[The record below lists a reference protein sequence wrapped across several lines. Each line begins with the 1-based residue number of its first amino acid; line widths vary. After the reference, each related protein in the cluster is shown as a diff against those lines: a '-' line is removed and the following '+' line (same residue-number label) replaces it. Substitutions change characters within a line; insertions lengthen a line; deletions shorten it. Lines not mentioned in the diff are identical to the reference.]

1 MENSKKRTNITNAC
15 SSLFIALLLLFSNT
29 KSHAVIAKKHVL
41 VLHSYHIGLC
51 WTEHI
56 TEGIRSVFDT
66 ARERGLNVDID
77 YEYMDTKRFV
87 DESYYEKLF
96 EIYKL
101 KSKDLKYD
109 VIISADDNALNFLLR
124 YRNKLWGEIPVV
136 FCGVNHFEDSRI
148 EGHSLYTGVV
158 EAFDVRSTIEIALKL
173 HPETK
178 EFIVIGDNTMTSL
191 KDRKTVQRATGEFEE
206 KGITFTFFTDSD
218 VMRYQRELQKLTKGT
233 LVIAMHVNRDCEGRF
248 YTFEESFAIYTLN
261 IKVPVYTF
269 WDFYMGR
276 GALGGMI
283 ISGAAQ
289 GEEAAKK
296 ALQILHGQKVKDIP
310 ILRESPN
317 RYMFDY
323 TIMDKFDIS
332 LDDIPPDSI
341 IYNKPEDITD
351 LFHKYKK
358 IILGVLALVAFLL
371 GVIIVL
377 SFNIMK
383 RKRVERELIKTN
395 IAYDRFVPHAFLDNL
410 EKESIIDVQLGDQIQ
425 KEMTILF
432 SDIRS
437 FTSLSEKMTPEEN
450 FNFINSF
457 LKIVSP
463 IIRDNNGFIDKYIG
477 DAVMALFP
485 DKAEDALISAIEMQ
499 KRVIDFNINRVE
511 KGYQPIAIGIG
522 LHLGN
527 LMLGTVGEEKRM
539 EGTVISDAVNLSSRL
554 EGLTKMFGAS
564 TIMSERTLSALDE
577 RAVKYNY
584 RFLGQ
589 VNVKGKKETVKLY
602 EIIDGNDN
610 REIELKMRTKQI
622 FEKGLQH
629 YYEKDFT
636 TAIEKFQNALKIYPE
651 DRAAARYLEESEFY
665 LNRELQPD
673 WDGAIR
679 FDVK

>member
-1 MENSKKRTNITNAC
+1 MGILKKRIHVINAC
-15 SSLFIALLLLFSNT
+15 ASFVITLLLFANT
-29 KSHAVIAKKHVL
+29 KAYAATGEKHVL

-51 WTEHI
+51 WTESI
-56 TEGIRSVFDT
+56 TEGIRSVFERE
-66 ARERGLNVDID
+66 RERGLKVQVD
-77 YEYMDTKRFV
+77 YEYMDTKRFP
-87 DESYYEKLF
+87 DESYYEKLYD
-96 EIYKL
+96 IYKH
-101 KSKDLKYD
+101 KSKNLQYD
-109 VIISADDNALNFLLR
+109 VIISADDNALNFLLK
-124 YRNKLWGEIPVV
+124 YRNKLWGEIPVI
-136 FCGVNHFEDSRI
+136 FCGVNHFDDSRI
-148 EGHSLYTGVV
+148 AGHQLYTGIV
-158 EAFDVRSTIEIALKL
+158 EAFDVRSTIAIALKL
-173 HPETK
+173 HPETR
-178 EFIVIGDNTMTSL
+178 EFIIIGDNTTTSL
-191 KDRKTVQRATGEFEE
+191 KDRITVQKAIGEFER

-218 VMRYQRELQKLTKGT
+218 VMRYQRELQKLTRGT

-296 ALQILHGQKVKDIP
+296 ALQVLHGQKVKDIP

-323 TIMDKFDIS
+323 KLMEKFEIS

-358 IILGVLALVAFLL
+358 IIMGVLALVAFLL

-410 EKESIIDVQLGDQIQ
+410 KKESIIDVQLGDQIQ

-457 LKIVSP
+457 LKMVSP

-477 DAVMALFP
+477 DAIMALFP

-539 EGTVISDAVNLSSRL
+539 EGTVISDAVNLASRL

-564 TIMSERTLSALDE
+564 TIMSERTLTALAD
-577 RAVKYNY
+577 RSVKYTCRY
-584 RFLGQ
+584 LGQ
-589 VNVKGKKETVKLY
+589 VNVKGKRETVKLY
-602 EIIDGNDN
+602 EVIEGNDS
-610 REIELKMRTKQI
+610 REVELKVSTKQI
-622 FEKGLQH
+622 FERGLKH

-636 TAIEKFQNALKIYPE
+636 SAIDTFRDALKIYPE
-651 DRAAARYLEESEFY
+651 DKAAMRYLEQSELY
-665 LNRELQPD
+665 LNRELQPG
-673 WDGAIR
+673 WNGAIQ

>member
-1 MENSKKRTNITNAC
+1 MENSKKRTNIINAC

-29 KSHAVIAKKHVL
+29 KSHAAIVKKHLL
-41 VLHSYHIGLC
+41 VLHSYHIGLS
-51 WTEHI
+51 WTESI
-56 TEGIRSVFDT
+56 TEGIRSVFDR
-66 ARERGLNVDID
+66 ARERGLNVEID

-87 DESYYEKLF
+87 DESYYKKLF
-96 EIYKL
+96 EIYKY
-101 KSKDLKYD
+101 KNLKYD
-109 VIISADDNALNFLLR
+109 VIISADDNALNFLLK
-124 YRNKLWGEIPVV
+124 YRDKLWGHVPVV

-148 EGHSLYTGVV
+148 AGHPLYTGVV

-173 HPETK
+173 HPETR
-178 EFIVIGDNTMTSL
+178 EFIIVGDNTTTSI
-191 KDRKTVQRATGEFEE
+191 KDRITVQNAIQEFKK
-206 KGITFTFFTDSD
+206 KGIAFTFFTDSD
-218 VMRYQRELQKLTKGT
+218 VMRYQRELQKLTRGT

-248 YTFEESFAIYTLN
+248 YTFEESFDIYTLN

-323 TIMDKFDIS
+323 TIMEKFNIS
-332 LDDIPPDSI
+332 IDDIPPDSI

-351 LFHKYKK
+351 LFRKYKK
-358 IILGVLALVAFLL
+358 IIMGVLSLVAFLL
-371 GVIIVL
+371 GVIVVL

-410 EKESIIDVQLGDQIQ
+410 EKESIIDVQLGDQVQ

-477 DAVMALFP
+477 DAIMALFP

-499 KRVIDFNINRVE
+499 KRVIDFNINRLE
-511 KGYQPIAIGIG
+511 KGYQPIDIGIG

-539 EGTVISDAVNLSSRL
+539 EGTVISDAVNLAARL

-564 TIMSERTLSALDE
+564 TIMSERTLSALED
-577 RAVKYNY
+577 RSVKYTY
-584 RFLGQ
+584 RYLGQ

-602 EIIDGNDN
+602 EIIDGNDS
-610 REIELKMRTKQI
+610 RKVELKIRTKQI
-622 FEKGLQH
+622 FEEGLQY
-629 YYEKDFT
+629 YYEKDFAS
-636 TAIEKFQNALKIYPE
+636 AIDKFQNALKIYPE
-651 DRAAARYLEESEFY
+651 DRAAARYLEESKFY
-665 LNRELQPD
+665 LNRELQPG

>member
-1 MENSKKRTNITNAC
+1 MEVSKKRIHVINAC
-15 SSLFIALLLLFSNT
+15 ACFFITLLLFSHT
-29 KSHAVIAKKHVL
+29 KSYSATYEKHVL
-41 VLHSYHIGLC
+41 VLHSYHIGLS
-51 WTEHI
+51 WTESI
-56 TEGIRSVFDT
+56 TEGIRSVFDK
-66 ARERGLNVDID
+66 ERKKGLKVQID

-87 DESYYEKLF
+87 DDIYYEKIF
-96 EIYKL
+96 EIYKH
-101 KSKDLKYD
+101 KCKNLKYD
-109 VIISADDNALNFLLR
+109 MIISADDNALNFLLR
-124 YRNKLWGEIPVV
+124 YRDKLWGKIPVV
-136 FCGVNHFEDSRI
+136 FCGVNHFDDSRI
-148 EGHSLYTGVV
+148 EGHQLYTGVV

-173 HPETK
+173 HPETRD
-178 EFIVIGDNTMTSL
+178 FIIIGDNTTTSL
-191 KDRKTVQRATGEFEE
+191 KDRKTVQKAIREFE
-206 KGITFTFFTDSD
+206 KKNITFTFFTDSD
-218 VMRYQRELQKLTKGT
+218 VMRYQRELQKLPKGS

-261 IKVPVYTF
+261 INVPVYTF

-276 GALGGMI
+276 GALGGKI

-296 ALQILHGQKVKDIP
+296 ALQILHGQKVKNIP

-323 TIMDKFDIS
+323 NLMEKFDIS
-332 LDDIPPDSI
+332 LDDIPEDSI

-351 LFHKYKK
+351 LFHKYKR
-358 IILGVLALVAFLL
+358 IIMGVLALVAFLL
-371 GVIIVL
+371 GVIVVL

-383 RKRVERELIKTN
+383 RKRVERELVKTN

-410 EKESIIDVQLGDQIQ
+410 EKKSIIDVQLGDQVQ

-437 FTSLSEKMTPEEN
+437 FTSLSEKMTPKEN

-457 LKIVSP
+457 LKLVSP
-463 IIRDNNGFIDKYIG
+463 IIRDNDGFIDKYIG

-485 DKAEDALISAIEMQ
+485 ENAEGAIISAIEMQ

-511 KGYQPIAIGIG
+511 KGYEPIAIGIG

-539 EGTVISDAVNLSSRL
+539 EGTVISDAVNLASRL

-564 TIMSERTLSALDE
+564 IIISGQTLSSLEE
-577 RAVKYNY
+577 RSVKYTY
-584 RFLGQ
+584 RHLGQ
-589 VNVKGKKETVKLY
+589 VNVKGKRESVKLF

-610 REIELKMRTKQI
+610 TEIELKVRTKQI
-622 FEKGLQH
+622 FEKGLEL
-629 YYEKDFT
+629 YYEKDFAS
-636 TAIEKFQNALKIYPE
+636 AITKFQNALKIYPE
-651 DRAAARYLEESEFY
+651 DKAAARYLEQSEFFI
-665 LNRELQPD
+665 NRELSPD
-673 WDGAIR
+673 WDGVIQ
-679 FDVK
+679 FDAK